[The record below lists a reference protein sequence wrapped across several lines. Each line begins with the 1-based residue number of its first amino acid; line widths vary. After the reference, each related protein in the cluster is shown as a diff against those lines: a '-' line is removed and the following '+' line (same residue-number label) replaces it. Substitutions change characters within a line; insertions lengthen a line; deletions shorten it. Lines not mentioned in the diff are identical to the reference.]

1 MSFFTD
7 FVKFFLY
14 FLQDFFKKTAEKI
27 KKLCFFMIKVK
38 IFSAG
43 QKGGGSLPLPKI
55 DEAKRQSVATVV

>member
-14 FLQDFFKKTAEKI
+14 FLQDFFKKEAGKI

-38 IFSAG
+38 IFFAG
-43 QKGGGSLPLPKI
+43 QKGGGSLPCRKSK
-55 DEAKRQSVATVV
+55 KR